1 MATRSYHINMRS
13 FLRSF
18 FLSFLFVLNKR
29 AIVRLNIPFGRSNQ
43 ISIEDMIEQGICNRA
58 ILYGEYC

>member
-1 MATRSYHINMRS
+1 MRS

-29 AIVRLNIPFGRSNQ
+29 AIVRLNIPFGISNQ